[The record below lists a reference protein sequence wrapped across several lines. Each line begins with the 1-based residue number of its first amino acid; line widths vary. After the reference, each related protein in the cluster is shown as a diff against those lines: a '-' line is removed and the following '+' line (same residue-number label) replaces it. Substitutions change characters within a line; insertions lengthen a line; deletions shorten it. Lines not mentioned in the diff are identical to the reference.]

1 MSRRQPVFNLP
12 GVILALLAVCFVVQL
27 VRDFVFMEVSW
38 VDLARMGVLV
48 VYALIMWR
56 IAIRAMER
64 KLVD

>member
-1 MSRRQPVFNLP
+1 MHQ
-12 GVILALLAVCFVVQL
+12 CVQL

-48 VYALIMWR
+48 VFALIMWR
-56 IAIRAMER
+56 IAICAMER